1 LPYSLVY
8 SFNGVPNP
16 ISGRV
21 DFFGTFV
28 NSVPFKF
35 EPMIPTGLTYSI
47 IHGELS
53 EVYLR
58 NFVAFR
64 KHKGLALYACVPIC
78 VDDCSPEAASRGLR
92 TCALVPDALRLR
104 PQAGVIKTRTS
115 DASSIPAM
123 RPQVHT
129 AQNLGQQ
136 RGGKEASL
144 ASSTAKGSKK
154 HP

>member
-1 LPYSLVY
+1 MVQALFRRDHKYYSQKNWALLYLRIAYNETLPYSLVY

-16 ISGRV
+16 ISGGV

-58 NFVAFR
+58 NF
-64 KHKGLALYACVPIC
+64 
-78 VDDCSPEAASRGLR
+78 
-92 TCALVPDALRLR
+92 
-104 PQAGVIKTRTS
+104 
-115 DASSIPAM
+115 
-123 RPQVHT
+123 
-129 AQNLGQQ
+129 
-136 RGGKEASL
+136 
-144 ASSTAKGSKK
+144 
-154 HP
+154 